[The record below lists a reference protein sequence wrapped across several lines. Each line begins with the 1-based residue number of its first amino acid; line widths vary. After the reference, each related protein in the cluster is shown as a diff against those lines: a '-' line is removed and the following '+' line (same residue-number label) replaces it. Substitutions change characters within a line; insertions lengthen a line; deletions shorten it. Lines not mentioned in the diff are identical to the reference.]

1 MIDGKA
7 ISISLF
13 TGAFGL
19 DLGMEEAG
27 FHTVSVVEK
36 DRDAAKTIALNR
48 PFLQESAVSRE
59 IEKVSSQELLEE
71 GGRVLDLGRAL
82 RSGEVDLVTGGPPC
96 QPFSTAG
103 KRGSVMD
110 PRGSLFM
117 DFTRIVKEVQPRFF
131 LMENVRGLLS
141 APLRHRPINQR
152 GRDYPPLE
160 SDEIAG
166 AALRVVLAE
175 MEELGYNVVYNL
187 LEAADYGVPQNRERV
202 VFIGSRDGE
211 AATFPLPK
219 YCKDGNKLPKW
230 RTLGDAITSLV
241 DPEPEFMTYSES
253 RLKFLRLLQAGQNWR
268 HLPEELK
275 KEAMG
280 GAYNSGGGKVGF
292 YRRLSWDKPSPTI
305 TTSPHQKATDMCHPV
320 ELRSLSVRESATIQT
335 FPDDWIFYGSVSSK
349 YKQIGNAVPV
359 ILAKEIGSYLFNFIQ
374 GNQPKGKEIA
384 EQLSLFFSVFI
395 CCMQIFICNVSHIN

>member
-1 MIDGKA
+1 VIDGKA

-13 TGAFGL
+13 TGAYGL
-19 DLGMEEAG
+19 DLGLEQAG

-36 DRDAAKTIALNR
+36 DRDAVKTIALNR
-48 PFLQESAVSRE
+48 PFLKESAIPRE
-59 IEKVSSQELLEE
+59 IQNITSQQLLEE
-71 GGRVLDLGRAL
+71 GGRVLNLGRAL
-82 RSGEVDLVTGGPPC
+82 QPKEVNLVTGGPPC

-117 DFTRIVKEVQPRFF
+117 DFIRIVKEVQPRFF
-131 LMENVRGLLS
+131 LMENVKGLLS

-152 GRDYPPLE
+152 GKDYPPLE
-160 SDEIAG
+160 PDEMPG
-166 AALRVVLAE
+166 AALKVVLSE
-175 MEELGYNVVYNL
+175 MQAIGYNVVYNL

-202 VFIGSRDGE
+202 IFIGSRDGE
-211 AATFPLPK
+211 TATFPIPK
-219 YCKDGNKLPKW
+219 YCKNGQTLPKW
-230 RTLGDAITSLV
+230 RTLKDALTRLV
-241 DPEPEFMTYSES
+241 DVEPEYMSYSEN
-253 RLKFLRLLQAGQNWR
+253 RLKYLKLLKAGQNWR

-305 TTSPHQKATDMCHPV
+305 TTSPHQKATDMCHPE
-320 ELRSLSVRESATIQT
+320 ELRCLTVRESARIQT

-359 ILAKEIGSYLFNFIQ
+359 LLSKELGSYIFNLIH
-374 GNQPKGKEIA
+374 GNKSKGKEIT
-384 EQLSLFFSVFI
+384 EQLSLF
-395 CCMQIFICNVSHIN
+395 

>member
-13 TGAFGL
+13 TGAYGL
-19 DLGMEEAG
+19 DLGLEEAG
-27 FHTVSVVEK
+27 FHTVTVVEK
-36 DRDAAKTIALNR
+36 DRDAVKTIALNR
-48 PFLQESAVSRE
+48 PFLQESAISRE
-59 IEKVSSQELLEE
+59 IQNVTSQQLLEE
-71 GGRVLDLGRAL
+71 GGRVLNLGRAL
-82 RSGEVDLVTGGPPC
+82 QPQEVDLVTGGPPC

-103 KRGSVMD
+103 KRGSVID

-117 DFTRIVKEVQPRFF
+117 DFIRIVKEVQPRFF
-131 LMENVRGLLS
+131 LMENVKGLLS

-152 GRDYPPLE
+152 GKDYPPLE
-160 SDEIAG
+160 TDEMPG
-166 AALRVVLAE
+166 AALKVVLSE
-175 MEELGYNVVYNL
+175 MQAIGYNIVYNL

-202 VFIGSRDGE
+202 IFIGSRDGE
-211 AATFPLPK
+211 TATFPIPK
-219 YCKDGNKLPKW
+219 YCKNGQTLPKW
-230 RTLGDAITSLV
+230 RTLKNALTGLV
-241 DPEPEFMTYSES
+241 DAEPEFMSYSEN
-253 RLKFLRLLQAGQNWR
+253 RLKYLKLLKAGQNWR
-268 HLPEELK
+268 HLPEDLK

-320 ELRSLSVRESATIQT
+320 ELRCLTVRESARIQT

-359 ILAKEIGSYLFNFIQ
+359 LLAKEIGSYLFKLIH
-374 GNQPKGKEIA
+374 GNKSKGKEIA
-384 EQLSLFFSVFI
+384 EQLSLF
-395 CCMQIFICNVSHIN
+395 

>member
-1 MIDGKA
+1 MRATTVIDGKA

-13 TGAFGL
+13 TGAYGL
-19 DLGMEEAG
+19 DLGLEQAG
-27 FHTVSVVEK
+27 FHTVTVVEK
-36 DRDAAKTIALNR
+36 DRDATKTIALNR
-48 PFLQESAVSRE
+48 PFLQESAIPRE
-59 IEKVSSQELLEE
+59 IQNVSSQELLQE
-71 GGRVLDLGRAL
+71 GGRVFNLGRAL
-82 RSGEVDLVTGGPPC
+82 QPGEVDLVTGGPPC

-117 DFTRIVKEVQPRFF
+117 DFIRIVKEVQPRFF
-131 LMENVRGLLS
+131 LMENVKGLLS

-152 GRDYPPLE
+152 GKDYPPLE
-160 SDEIAG
+160 PDEMPG
-166 AALRVVLAE
+166 SALKVVLSE
-175 MEELGYNVVYNL
+175 MQAIEYNVVYNL

-202 VFIGSRDGE
+202 IFIGSRDGE
-211 AATFPLPK
+211 TPTFPIPK
-219 YCKDGNKLPKW
+219 YCQDGKILPKW
-230 RTLGDAITSLV
+230 RTLKDALTALV
-241 DPEPEFMTYSES
+241 DTEVEFMSYAES
-253 RLKFLRLLQAGQNWR
+253 RLKYLRLLEAGQNWK

-275 KEAMG
+275 QEAMG

-320 ELRSLSVRESATIQT
+320 ELRSLTVRESARIQT

-359 ILAKEIGSYLFNFIQ
+359 LLAKEIGSYLFNLIH
-374 GNQPKGKEIA
+374 GNKSKGKEIA
-384 EQLSLFFSVFI
+384 EQLSLFYL
-395 CCMQIFICNVSHIN
+395 

>member
-13 TGAFGL
+13 TGAYGL
-19 DLGMEEAG
+19 DLGLEEAG
-27 FHTVSVVEK
+27 FHTVTVVEK
-36 DRDAAKTIALNR
+36 DRDAVKTIALNR
-48 PFLQESAVSRE
+48 PFLQESAISRE
-59 IEKVSSQELLEE
+59 IQNVTSQQLLEE
-71 GGRVLDLGRAL
+71 GGRVLNLGRAL
-82 RSGEVDLVTGGPPC
+82 QPQEVDLVTGGPPC

-103 KRGSVMD
+103 KRGSVID

-117 DFTRIVKEVQPRFF
+117 EFIRIVKEVKPRFF
-131 LMENVRGLLS
+131 LMENVKGLLS

-152 GRDYPPLE
+152 GKDYPPLE
-160 SDEIAG
+160 TDEMPG
-166 AALRVVLAE
+166 AALKVVLSE
-175 MEELGYNVVYNL
+175 MQAIGYNIVYNL

-202 VFIGSRDGE
+202 IFIGSRDGE
-211 AATFPLPK
+211 TATFPIPK
-219 YCKDGNKLPKW
+219 YCKNGQTLPKW
-230 RTLGDAITSLV
+230 RTLKNALTGLLDV
-241 DPEPEFMTYSES
+241 EPEFMSYSEN
-253 RLKFLRLLQAGQNWR
+253 RLKYLKLLKAGQNWR
-268 HLPEELK
+268 HLPEDLK

-320 ELRSLSVRESATIQT
+320 ELRCLTVRESARIQT

-359 ILAKEIGSYLFNFIQ
+359 LLAKEIGSYLFKLIH
-374 GNQPKGKEIA
+374 GNKSKGKEIA
-384 EQLSLFFSVFI
+384 EQLSLF
-395 CCMQIFICNVSHIN
+395 